1 MTRSATSVLLTSF
14 EPFGGHDRNSSL
26 EVGRALAER
35 PPVGVELDWLVLPVV
50 AGECVEF
57 AWGRIAAMRPALV
70 VALGQSARAR
80 CVRVE
85 TRAVNRHDFVIPDNA
100 GNLLQ
105 QQPVVEGGPAFYR
118 ATAPVAPMARALAD
132 RGLPVV
138 RSRSAGTYVCNHL
151 FYGLLHRAAQTN
163 AAHRTAFLHL
173 PLLPDQGTTKP
184 GRRPPPSRA
193 LGDLVAEVGL
203 ALAAALET
211 AESARGR
218 YSGISCGLG

>member
-1 MTRSATSVLLTSF
+1 MARVTSALLTSF

-35 PPVGVELDWLVLPVV
+35 PPDGVELDWLVLPVV
-50 AGECVEF
+50 AGDCVEL
-57 AWGRIAAMRPALV
+57 AWGRVAATRPALV

-118 ATAPVAPMARALAD
+118 ATASVAPMARALAD
-132 RGLPVV
+132 RGRPVV

-151 FYGLLHRAAQTN
+151 FYGLLHRAAQVN

-173 PLLPDQGTTKP
+173 PLLPDQVTAKP
-184 GRRPPPSRA
+184 GRRAPPSRA
-193 LGDLVAEVGL
+193 LADLVAEVGL
-203 ALAAALET
+203 ALAAALAPPVT
-211 AESARGR
+211 ARRR
-218 YSGISCGLG
+218 YSGSFRGPG